1 MSGIVRKDEAEK
13 EDQERS
19 EIIRRWAFTW
29 DKSRQEWIKYK
40 VAWEKKMLVKV
51 GTYNTKKNKV
61 KETDNADYVTGGM
74 RPLI

>member
-1 MSGIVRKDEAEK
+1 
-13 EDQERS
+13 
-19 EIIRRWAFTW
+19 
-29 DKSRQEWIKYK
+29 
-40 VAWEKKMLVKV
+40 MLVKV